1 MKNKIN
7 EMSGRRTADRKL
19 TEVLL
24 QWVQLRIPRKEA
36 GSGGSSSAVGSVKNT
51 AEGLTKLSSS
61 GSGAGARMLAEAG
74 GREME
79 EDWSVPLQIPCSV
92 LEQKSIFPFLS

>member
-1 MKNKIN
+1 MKNEIN

-24 QWVQLRIPRKEA
+24 QWVQLRIPWKVA
-36 GSGGSSSAVGSVKNT
+36 GSGGSGT
-51 AEGLTKLSSS
+51 
-61 GSGAGARMLAEAG
+61 GAQMLAEAG